1 MSKQAFM
8 PASTSNRFA
17 RCCPRWTVTTDRK
30 PLARSLHPRKLS
42 ATTAPCQHEGAK
54 SGGGHFAVTIV
65 SPTFQDKSPVQRHQM
80 IYQALGDMMKK
91 EIHALSIQ
99 AFTPDEL

>member
-1 MSKQAFM
+1 MKPEQNLSGGGRV
-8 PASTSNRFA
+8 TLIENRLRETFTPQKIQV
-17 RCCPRWTVTTDRK
+17 RDDSR
-30 PLARSLHPRKLS
+30 LH
-42 ATTAPCQHEGAK
+42 AGHEGAK

-65 SPTFQDKSPVQRHQM
+65 SPAFQGKNPVQRHQM

-99 AFTPDEL
+99 AFTPEEL

>member
-1 MSKQAFM
+1 M
-8 PASTSNRFA
+8 T
-17 RCCPRWTVTTDRK
+17 
-30 PLARSLHPRKLS
+30 LHPTGSMKLEQNLPGDGR
-42 ATTAPCQHEGAK
+42 ATLIENRLRNAFTPQKIEVRDDSLLHAGHEGAK

-65 SPTFQDKSPVQRHQM
+65 STAFQGKNPVQRHQL
-80 IYQALGDMMKK
+80 IYHALGDMMKK

>member
-1 MSKQAFM
+1 MQRATLIENRLREAFTPSKIEVRDDSHRHAG
-8 PASTSNRFA
+8 
-17 RCCPRWTVTTDRK
+17 
-30 PLARSLHPRKLS
+30 
-42 ATTAPCQHEGAK
+42 HEGAK

-65 SPTFQDKSPVQRHQM
+65 APQFQGKNAVQRHQM

-99 AFTPDEL
+99 ALAPDEL